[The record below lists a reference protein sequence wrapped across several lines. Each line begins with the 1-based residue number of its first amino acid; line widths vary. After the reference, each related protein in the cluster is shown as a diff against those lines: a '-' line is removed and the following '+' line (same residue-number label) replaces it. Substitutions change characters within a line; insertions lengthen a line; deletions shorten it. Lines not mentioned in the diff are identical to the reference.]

1 MFFISYVEYVF
12 SKCVIS
18 QLKKMLE
25 SERKYHSS
33 IEEKMSRF

>member
-1 MFFISYVEYVF
+1 MFFINYVVCVF

-18 QLKKMLE
+18 QFKKILE

-33 IEEKMSRF
+33 IEEKMSKF